1 MSVDFRSSVSP
12 SPPSQVRI
20 GIFSFL
26 FFSQRD
32 SALSND
38 RQTNRPADPQTA
50 ATAPHILSHGFRCDG
65 GRGRG
70 RGGGGEAPTEIKDLW
85 PAIHQLFK
93 NVLWLAGAIGTRVTT
108 RTKLFLV
115 T

>member
-1 MSVDFRSSVSP
+1 VSP
-12 SPPSQVRI
+12 IQSSDWD
-20 GIFSFL
+20 L

-50 ATAPHILSHGFRCDG
+50 ATAPHILSHGFSREG
-65 GRGRG
+65 
-70 RGGGGEAPTEIKDLW
+70 APKEIKDLW

-93 NVLWLAGAIGTRVTT
+93 NVLWLQELLAHGRQLGQNC
-108 RTKLFLV
+108 FWSHDSN
-115 T
+115 